1 MSDIK
6 DEISVNI
13 DTAAK
18 SVDMIKDYYYREH
31 KRNKDRIKYGII
43 AILVIPI
50 IFLTLL
56 FVVNSSKVIF
66 LVMWIASL
74 FIISGYLI
82 AIEYKDYNMT
92 ENLKDIV
99 GNEYDDSLIDTAKAI
114 SDITKNYIKNGIQKN
129 NMKNIFRVFAN
140 DWKRIGRNVVALVV
154 VMGLSVLP
162 SLYAWFNILSN
173 WDPYGSDSTSNIKV
187 AVAYDDTGIDISG
200 MNVNISTNII
210 EALKTNDTIG
220 WVFTDTSEE
229 AIEGVWAGDYYA
241 ALIMP
246 EDFSRDMVSFLA
258 DNMTHPEIIY
268 YTNQKK
274 NAIAPKITDKAKTA
288 VQQQVNATFISSLT
302 EAIMKS
308 ADIADNIGAIK
319 DSDGNNINKENVSG
333 NSILDILIAKLQVVN
348 TQVSTFDSVLTAVS
362 NIISTAQSTSDTAAA
377 ISPDLSVKFDSEKAI
392 LNELNNTIGKS
403 NLIDSTIFAN
413 IANDINTIQGYMNS
427 VSEIYD
433 DMGYNVADF
442 DNSISQMGSSIANTL
457 ELVHNLE
464 SQLSDSIT
472 KLVDF
477 KSSGTYSLLQT
488 AVAFNTEELASFI
501 SAPVTIGTVDL
512 YPIENYGS
520 AMSPFYSVLSIWV
533 GALILVAIIHVKV
546 HPFGGYNITSVQA
559 FFGRYLTFF
568 LIGQAQALLIT
579 LGDLFFIGIQ
589 CLHPFKFWLAA
600 SFTSF
605 VFTMITYSLTVAFE
619 NVGEAV
625 AIVIMVI
632 QVAGAGGTFPIQCLP
647 TVYQA
652 IYKYLPFTYAMDALR
667 ECVGGTYSWYYWK
680 CIIAL
685 LIYVGI
691 CLFIGLVV
699 AIPCRKLNA
708 TVNKSKEKSGVMI

>member
-1 MSDIK
+1 
-6 DEISVNI
+6 
-13 DTAAK
+13 
-18 SVDMIKDYYYREH
+18 
-31 KRNKDRIKYGII
+31 
-43 AILVIPI
+43 
-50 IFLTLL
+50 
-56 FVVNSSKVIF
+56 
-66 LVMWIASL
+66 
-74 FIISGYLI
+74 
-82 AIEYKDYNMT
+82 
-92 ENLKDIV
+92 
-99 GNEYDDSLIDTAKAI
+99 
-114 SDITKNYIKNGIQKN
+114 
-129 NMKNIFRVFAN
+129 MKNIFRVFAN

-559 FFGRYLTFF
+559 DR
-568 LIGQAQALLIT
+568 
-579 LGDLFFIGIQ
+579 
-589 CLHPFKFWLAA
+589 K
-600 SFTSF
+600 S
-605 VFTMITYSLTVAFE
+605 
-619 NVGEAV
+619 
-625 AIVIMVI
+625 
-632 QVAGAGGTFPIQCLP
+632 
-647 TVYQA
+647 
-652 IYKYLPFTYAMDALR
+652 
-667 ECVGGTYSWYYWK
+667 
-680 CIIAL
+680 
-685 LIYVGI
+685 
-691 CLFIGLVV
+691 VV
-699 AIPCRKLNA
+699 
-708 TVNKSKEKSGVMI
+708 

>member
-1 MSDIK
+1 M
-6 DEISVNI
+6 EV
-13 DTAAK
+13 
-18 SVDMIKDYYYREH
+18 
-31 KRNKDRIKYGII
+31 
-43 AILVIPI
+43 
-50 IFLTLL
+50 
-56 FVVNSSKVIF
+56 
-66 LVMWIASL
+66 
-74 FIISGYLI
+74 
-82 AIEYKDYNMT
+82 
-92 ENLKDIV
+92 
-99 GNEYDDSLIDTAKAI
+99 
-114 SDITKNYIKNGIQKN
+114 QKN

-546 HPFGGYNITSVQA
+546 HPFGGYNITSVQS

-625 AIVIMVI
+625 AVVIMVI

>member
-1 MSDIK
+1 
-6 DEISVNI
+6 
-13 DTAAK
+13 
-18 SVDMIKDYYYREH
+18 
-31 KRNKDRIKYGII
+31 
-43 AILVIPI
+43 
-50 IFLTLL
+50 
-56 FVVNSSKVIF
+56 
-66 LVMWIASL
+66 
-74 FIISGYLI
+74 
-82 AIEYKDYNMT
+82 
-92 ENLKDIV
+92 
-99 GNEYDDSLIDTAKAI
+99 
-114 SDITKNYIKNGIQKN
+114 
-129 NMKNIFRVFAN
+129 MKNIFRVFAN

-546 HPFGGYNITSVQA
+546 HPFGGYNITSVQT

-625 AIVIMVI
+625 AVVIMVI

>member
-1 MSDIK
+1 
-6 DEISVNI
+6 
-13 DTAAK
+13 
-18 SVDMIKDYYYREH
+18 
-31 KRNKDRIKYGII
+31 
-43 AILVIPI
+43 
-50 IFLTLL
+50 
-56 FVVNSSKVIF
+56 
-66 LVMWIASL
+66 
-74 FIISGYLI
+74 
-82 AIEYKDYNMT
+82 
-92 ENLKDIV
+92 
-99 GNEYDDSLIDTAKAI
+99 
-114 SDITKNYIKNGIQKN
+114 
-129 NMKNIFRVFAN
+129 MKNIFRVFAN

-546 HPFGGYNITSVQA
+546 HPFGGYNTTSVQA

-579 LGDLFFIGIQ
+579 LGNLFFIGIQ

-625 AIVIMVI
+625 AVVIMVI

>member
-1 MSDIK
+1 
-6 DEISVNI
+6 
-13 DTAAK
+13 
-18 SVDMIKDYYYREH
+18 
-31 KRNKDRIKYGII
+31 
-43 AILVIPI
+43 
-50 IFLTLL
+50 
-56 FVVNSSKVIF
+56 
-66 LVMWIASL
+66 
-74 FIISGYLI
+74 
-82 AIEYKDYNMT
+82 
-92 ENLKDIV
+92 
-99 GNEYDDSLIDTAKAI
+99 
-114 SDITKNYIKNGIQKN
+114 
-129 NMKNIFRVFAN
+129 MKNIFRVFAN

-546 HPFGGYNITSVQA
+546 HPFGGYNITSVQG

-625 AIVIMVI
+625 AVVIMVI

-708 TVNKSKEKSGVMI
+708 TVNKSKEK